1 MEKIPKKAY
10 KIKKKQPLK
19 VVYITNPI
27 KFETSALEFRTLVQ
41 ELTGQDS
48 HVAYGR
54 GEAVKA
60 YNAIAAAEE
69 EEEEEEEAAKSGQ
82 FSGEVTEQ
90 EEFDPT
96 TVGSDEDSFVSSLMI
111 EDFGS
116 NIFDILEDLFEM

>member
-1 MEKIPKKAY
+1 MEKIPKKAH

-27 KFETSALEFRTLVQ
+27 KFETSALEFRALVQ
-41 ELTGQDS
+41 ELTGQDA

-60 YNAIAAAEE
+60 QNVIAAAEE
-69 EEEEEEEAAKSGQ
+69 EEEEEATKSGQ

-90 EEFDPT
+90 EEFDLPN
-96 TVGSDEDSFVSSLMI
+96 GDSFVSSLMI
-111 EDFGS
+111 EGIAS
-116 NIFDILEDLFEM
+116 NLFDMLEDLDEM

>member
-10 KIKKKQPLK
+10 KIKRKQPLK

-27 KFETSALEFRTLVQ
+27 KFETSALEFRALVQ

-60 YNAIAAAEE
+60 HNAIAAV
-69 EEEEEEEAAKSGQ
+69 EEEATKSGQ

-96 TVGSDEDSFVSSLMI
+96 MVGSDEDSFVSSLMI
-111 EDFGS
+111 EGIGS
-116 NIFDILEDLFEM
+116 NIFDILEDLDEM